1 MDRSSYKGFKIGDRV
16 SVKKTDTA
24 YDGAGSITPDMVG
37 IIKAFPP
44 KVRKC
49 IGPLYDRG
57 DYFAYIVFDSTY
69 TRHEMVM
76 THITCMTQ
84 HRINQSMKPRTY
96 QYRAGIDICNLNK
109 VKPTKEAAHGC

>member
-1 MDRSSYKGFKIGDRV
+1 MDRSSYKGFKVGDRV

-24 YDGAGSITPDMVG
+24 YDDAKDITPDMVG
-37 IIKAFPP
+37 TIKAFPP

-57 DYFAYIVFDSTY
+57 DYFAYVEFDKTY
-69 TRHEMVM
+69 QITTASEEIR
-76 THITCMTQ
+76 TH
-84 HRINQSMKPRTY
+84 